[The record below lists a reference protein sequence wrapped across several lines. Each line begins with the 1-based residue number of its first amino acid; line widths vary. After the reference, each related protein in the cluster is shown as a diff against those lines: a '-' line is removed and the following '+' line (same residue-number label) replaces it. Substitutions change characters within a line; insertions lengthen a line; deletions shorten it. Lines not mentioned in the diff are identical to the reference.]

1 MSKDFLKKEPTKT
14 EKVLYEL
21 MLGQQELDRRV
32 FSNAAHI
39 LAVGLVAGLDP
50 EKVAEM
56 MDNDAKIKEYSDKVN
71 AKLKE
76 LHEARHKTETKTE
89 NSEAKNDEPK
99 AE

>member
-1 MSKDFLKKEPTKT
+1 
-14 EKVLYEL
+14 
-21 MLGQQELDRRV
+21 
-32 FSNAAHI
+32 
-39 LAVGLVAGLDP
+39 
-50 EKVAEM
+50 M

-89 NSEAKNDEPK
+89 NSEANNDEPK